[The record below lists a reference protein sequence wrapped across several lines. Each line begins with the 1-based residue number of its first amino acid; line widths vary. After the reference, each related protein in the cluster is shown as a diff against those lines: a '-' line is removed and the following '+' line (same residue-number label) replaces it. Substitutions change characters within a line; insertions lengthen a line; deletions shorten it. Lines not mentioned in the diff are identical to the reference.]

1 MRCAHIMKSLCLYEH
16 GKICR
21 RIHCEL
27 LAWRP
32 LSWFAKKKKKCWQ
45 YQPIK
50 KGFESSLPTPSE
62 PSSREL
68 GVFTVSTVSLLLPTL
83 YLRCWGNNKNK
94 KIWWIIRGPMML
106 CVTVRT
112 TPPTLYPLW
121 AQQLW
126 RTPPPSRPPI
136 KFSGSERT
144 WARSL
149 KMKMLSRG
157 LDLLNEKK
165 QVRNSSWVLCRGRS
179 NITPSPTRKK
189 LLVLVQ
195 DLNPGSHPRPPSLW
209 VFRLCRETRNQ
220 LSDPLA
226 TVFDVDKPWGCRVFS
241 HGQV

>member
-1 MRCAHIMKSLCLYEH
+1 MKKFEILWELPTCDAETHMTWANAIGKNGTNRLALCKLAINLQSVKNAVSAKCNKVKHRKTRCAHIMKSLCLYEH

-21 RIHCEL
+21 RIHCKL

-32 LSWFAKKKKKCWQ
+32 FFWFTKKKKKSQ
-45 YQPIK
+45 HYQPSK

-83 YLRCWGNNKNK
+83 CLRCWGNNRNKN
-94 KIWWIIRGPMML
+94 IWWIIRGPMML
-106 CVTVRT
+106 CITVRT
-112 TPPTLYPLW
+112 TPPTLFPLW

-126 RTPPPSRPPI
+126 RTPPPSLPPI

-149 KMKMLSRG
+149 EMKMLSRG

-165 QVRNSSWVLCRGRS
+165 QIRNSSWVLCHGRS
-179 NITPSPTRKK
+179 KCAI
-189 LLVLVQ
+189 
-195 DLNPGSHPRPPSLW
+195 
-209 VFRLCRETRNQ
+209 
-220 LSDPLA
+220 
-226 TVFDVDKPWGCRVFS
+226 
-241 HGQV
+241 